1 MPEATLVD
9 GWLDRWEELREGGE
23 AVSAEQF
30 AACHCGDAPP
40 DLVAAFLEKARALQ
54 AMDAN
59 LNRARDPRTTRREGD
74 TGAPRTAKAEPAE
87 GPEPVPGYRLV
98 RRIGRGGF
106 GAVWEARGPGGFPL
120 ALKLIELQG
129 HAGDA
134 EAKALEHIKNVRHP
148 HLLSVFG
155 SWRTEALLVIACEL
169 AEGTLAD
176 RLRQEQGK
184 GLPGIPWPDLIR
196 YLREAA
202 EGLDFLNRAGVQH
215 RDVKPANLLLVGG
228 SVKVGDLGLLKA
240 LRGGLASHTGLMT
253 MAYAAPE
260 AFEGRLAPQSD
271 QYGLAVACCELRG
284 GRLPFA
290 GTACQ
295 LMRAHLNEPPDLTM
309 LPAAERPAV
318 ARALEKCP
326 EARWPSCAEFVEQ
339 LAAAARLAEQCR
351 PKGLAGVEVTLANH
365 TAAPL
370 RLVNFTAEHGAYVV
384 EPPPVI
390 PAGGGAGFRL
400 GGDGLTRGPSG
411 RVLYL
416 LDGHAGVCAFG
427 YDVPLLWANSY
438 EARCPPG
445 FTVERSGGSGYDARV
460 AFVLRPRPDDSR

>member
-9 GWLDRWEELREGGE
+9 GWLDRWEELREGGK

-30 AACHCGDAPP
+30 AASHCGDAPP
-40 DLVAAFLEKARALQ
+40 DLVAAFLQKARALQ

-169 AEGTLAD
+169 AEGTLGD
-176 RLRQEQGK
+176 RLHQEQGK

-202 EGLDFLNRAGVQH
+202 EGLDFLNRSGVQH

-240 LRGGLASHTGLMT
+240 QAGAAVGPVRPGGGLLRVARR
-253 MAYAAPE
+253 AA
-260 AFEGRLAPQSD
+260 
-271 QYGLAVACCELRG
+271 AVCWHG
-284 GRLPFA
+284 
-290 GTACQ
+290 
-295 LMRAHLNEPPDLTM
+295 
-309 LPAAERPAV
+309 LPAD
-318 ARALEKCP
+318 
-326 EARWPSCAEFVEQ
+326 
-339 LAAAARLAEQCR
+339 
-351 PKGLAGVEVTLANH
+351 AG
-365 TAAPL
+365 APL
-370 RLVNFTAEHGAYVV
+370 RAARADHAAGGRA
-384 EPPPVI
+384 
-390 PAGGGAGFRL
+390 AGGGAGPGEVP
-400 GGDGLTRGPSG
+400 GGPLAELRRVRRATGRG
-411 RVLYL
+411 R
-416 LDGHAGVCAFG
+416 
-427 YDVPLLWANSY
+427 
-438 EARCPPG
+438 PPG
-445 FTVERSGGSGYDARV
+445 RAVPPEGAGRRRGDACQPHGG
-460 AFVLRPRPDDSR
+460 